1 MRRRD
6 HNIFFNI
13 GSLVLCGV
21 LAGVVVAAA
30 LFPGVAISG
39 LAAKAGAEE
48 FDQLPTELKVDTA
61 PQMSYIYARDGKKII
76 ATMYDEHRR
85 DIPLSEVPQILI
97 DALIAAEDKT
107 FYQHNGVD
115 PQGILRA
122 FVANTSAGQTTQG
135 ASTITQ
141 QVVRMSL
148 TYFAKHPQDAL
159 EATEQTTGRKLRET
173 RYAMALEKE
182 CQGTD
187 SGDLLQPRV
196 LRSGRLRHLR
206 RQPGVLR
213 KAPRI
218 WSSTRPRCSP
228 RGQGSVRSRPLDRR
242 ERPLARTG
250 GTGCSTR
257 WWRPARSHRRGGR
270 GQGDRGRGEA
280 DASPTTASPPQEPL
294 GFLLRLLQPLVDG
307 AGDLRQHRYERERRL
322 KGGGFR
328 IVTTLDVEIQEA
340 AKKHVEDNLKT
351 GNPEALMLAAV
362 EPGTGK
368 VRAMAVNRHF
378 GLDDPQDPKNGS
390 HTNPRAGKGV
400 RGSYPNT
407 TNPLVAGGGDM
418 TGYQGGS
425 TFKVFTIVA
434 ALEPGIPLAYT
445 IDSPAGH
452 HRLPGGAGRPGLLRG
467 NQWCPSN
474 STESVGG
481 VHNMWSGLGRS
492 VNTYFAQLIERAG
505 AQNVVDMAARLGV
518 KFRAEQDAQ
527 YAANADAWGAFT
539 LGVSATTPLDLAN
552 SYATISAEGKHCEP
566 IPVEEIR
573 TMDGE
578 KLDIANPICKRVV
591 DKDVARATVDAGR
604 CVVGD
609 QSHFG
614 RCRAAPPRNPRHR
627 RQADWGKTGTSDG
640 SGPTRS
646 WCPPGRSP
654 SPPSSPI
661 RTGPRPPAHAVAS
674 GARRRGTDPRRCDE
688 GHRPGQLARPGE
700 QQTRPRRPGQHPLG
714 GVPIGGGGALHP
726 EQRRLPGRVQETPV
740 DSACAGRSGGRAPAP
755 AVAPSAAATVTIRVS
770 NGSGFER
777 EREGTR
783 RGGNGIKA
791 GSQNRRQGAGRAPDA
806 LTKPRLPLP
815 GTAGQCRRCVL
826 GLGGHVGP
834 AQEPSASW
842 RRTSAATRPPSARP
856 ATVACTAFIAGPIA
870 PGR

>member
-159 EATEQTTGRKLRET
+159 EATEQTTGRKLREA

-182 CQGTD
+182 WSKDQILETYFNLSYFGQGAFGIFAA
-187 SGDLLQPRV
+187 SQVYYGKAPKDLELHEAAMLAALVKAPSDLDPSLDENVPLAKDRRDWV
-196 LRSGRLRHLR
+196 LDQMVETGAITPAEAAEAKEIEVKVEAR
-206 RQPGVLR
+206 RQPNDCVATSKNHWGFF
-213 KAPRI
+213 
-218 WSSTRPRCSP
+218 C
-228 RGQGSVRSRPLDRR
+228 DYFN
-242 ERPLARTG
+242 
-250 GTGCSTR
+250 R
-257 WWRPARSHRRGGR
+257 WWL
-270 GQGDRGRGEA
+270 E
-280 DASPTTASPPQEPL
+280 QETF
-294 GFLLRLLQPLVDG
+294 GST
-307 AGDLRQHRYERERRL
+307 RYERERRL

-328 IVTTLDVEIQEA
+328 IVTTLDVDIQEA

-351 GNPEALMLAAV
+351 GDPHALMLAAV

-368 VRAMAVNRHF
+368 VRAMAVNRRF
-378 GLDDPQDPKNGS
+378 ALDDPQDPKNGP
-390 HTNPRAGKGV
+390 HTNPRLREQGV

-407 TNPLVAGGGDM
+407 TNPLVAGGGDV

-434 ALEPGIPLAYT
+434 ALEQGIPLAYT
-445 IDSPAGH
+445 IDSPY
-452 HRLPGGAGRPGLLRG
+452 RVTTDYPVERGGPASCG
-467 NQWCPSN
+467 NRWCPSN
-474 STESVGG
+474 YAESVGG

-492 VNTYFAQLIERAG
+492 VNTFFAQLIERAG

-518 KFRAEQDAQ
+518 KFRDEQDAQ

-552 SYATISAEGKHCEP
+552 SYATISAEGMHCEP

-591 DKDVARATVDAGR
+591 DKDVARATIDAGR

-614 RCRAAPPRNPRHR
+614 RCQGGTASETRGIVGKPI
-627 RQADWGKTGTSDG
+627 WGKTGTSDG
-640 SGPTRS
+640 SKTYSFVVSTRTLTVAAQLADPDWAQTNQRMQS
-646 WCPPGRSP
+646 HPVR
-654 SPPSSPI
+654 
-661 RTGPRPPAHAVAS
+661 AAVARTL
-674 GARRRGTDPRRCDE
+674 ADAMKGTDPGNWPAPESSKLVHGDQVSIPSVECRSVE
-688 GHRPGQLARPGE
+688 EARSILSNAGF
-700 QQTRPRRPGQHPLG
+700 Q
-714 GVPIGGGGALHP
+714 V
-726 EQRRLPGRVQETPV
+726 RVQETPV
-740 DSACAGRSGGRAPAP
+740 DSACAAGLAAGTSPSGRTIRGGH
-755 AVAPSAAATVTIRVS
+755 VTIRVS
-770 NGSGFER
+770 NGSGFEQ
-777 EREGTR
+777 EREE
-783 RGGNGIKA
+783 
-791 GSQNRRQGAGRAPDA
+791 SPSRQQRDQGE
-806 LTKPRLPLP
+806 
-815 GTAGQCRRCVL
+815 
-826 GLGGHVGP
+826 
-834 AQEPSASW
+834 EPE
-842 RRTSAATRPPSARP
+842 PP
-856 ATVACTAFIAGPIA
+856 
-870 PGR
+870 PGRGPRT